1 MVSICLAANVDG
13 NKFKSF
19 VVFHAA
25 KSESKS
31 LDEEFKPCCVV
42 KSSGNT

>member
-1 MVSICLAANVDG
+1 MVSIRIAAKADG

-31 LDEEFKPCCVV
+31 LDEEFKSRCVV
-42 KSSGNT
+42 KSPGNT